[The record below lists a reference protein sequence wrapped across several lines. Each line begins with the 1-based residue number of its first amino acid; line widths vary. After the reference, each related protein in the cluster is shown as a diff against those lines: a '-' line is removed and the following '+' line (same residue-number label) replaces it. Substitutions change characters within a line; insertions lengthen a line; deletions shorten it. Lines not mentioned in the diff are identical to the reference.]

1 MKLHNSAI
9 DHIVFLCSNHGG
21 HAKETKLLD
30 AFKRLRF
37 SLYQH
42 RSPDGEAGD
51 LFLVMTD
58 TLVQMLRASGQTETR
73 VQAFVLHA
81 TAIEELMQIYTMWDG
96 YNNQFKLKKALL
108 QWDLSPYER
117 KLDNVGETVL
127 VPTKIY
133 QRALVNQ

>member
-9 DHIVFLCSNHGG
+9 DHLVFLCSNHGG
-21 HAKETKLLD
+21 HAKENKLLD

-42 RSPDGEAGD
+42 KNADGEVGE

-58 TLVQMLRASGQTETR
+58 KLIQMFRASGQAEPR

-96 YNNQFKLKKALL
+96 YSNQLKLKKALL
-108 QWDLSPYER
+108 AWDLSPYER
-117 KLDNVGETVL
+117 KLDNAGETVL